1 MKIIRTPRSMTVWSE
16 GLRREGVTIGF
27 VPTMGALHDGHR
39 SLIRSARLQCD
50 ALVVSIFV
58 NPTQFAP
65 TEDLTKYPRPIA
77 KDRALCR
84 GEGVDVCFEPTAQAM
99 YPEGF
104 QTTVTVPAL
113 ARRWEGAARPHHFAG
128 VATVVTKLFG
138 MVQPQLA
145 LFGQKDYQQTALVR
159 QLVNDLNLGVA
170 ILVRQT
176 VRERDGLAMSSRN
189 VYLSPDERRMAPLLF
204 QSLQAGRQMIE
215 GGKSDVAAIER
226 IMRQTI
232 EREPTIHVEY
242 LAVCD
247 PDSLEPLPVVA
258 ARAVLLGAIR
268 LGPVRLIDNLPV
280 KMPGRKVPN
289 QGFRLKAAHD
299 LAKREYGGSGIQG

>member
-1 MKIIRTPRSMTVWSE
+1 MKIIRTPRSMTAWSE
-16 GLRREGVTIGF
+16 ELRREGVTIGF

-39 SLIRSARLQCD
+39 SLIRAARLQCD

-77 KDRALCR
+77 KDHALCR
-84 GEGVDVCFEPTAQAM
+84 EEGVDVCYEPTARAM
-99 YPEGF
+99 YPESF

-138 MVQPQLA
+138 MVQPHLA
-145 LFGQKDYQQTALVR
+145 LFGQKDYQQAALVR
-159 QLVNDLNLGVA
+159 QLVSDLNLGVV
-170 ILVRQT
+170 ILIRPT
-176 VRERDGLAMSSRN
+176 VREWDGLAMSSRN
-189 VYLSPDERRMAPLLF
+189 VYLSANERLIAPLLS
-204 QSLQAGRQMIE
+204 QALQAGRQMIV
-215 GGKSDVAAIER
+215 GGKSDVTAIER

-247 PDSLEPLPVVA
+247 QGSLDPLSAVT

-268 LGPVRLIDNLPV
+268 IGSIRLIDNLLV
-280 KMPGRKVPN
+280 NMPGRKN
-289 QGFRLKAAHD
+289 
-299 LAKREYGGSGIQG
+299 LATR